1 LQNANKKKTNNEQ
14 QNVKAEKKSF
24 LYRFLEKVEV
34 AGNKLPHPFI
44 LFVGLVGLVM
54 VFSFIFAKLGVSAT
68 HPVKNEVVNVRNL
81 LSREG
86 FSYIILNLLKNFTG
100 FRPLGLVLSMM
111 IGIGLAEKAGLMS
124 SFMRKFILG
133 APEKLLIMA
142 VFLIGICGNVASDAA
157 VIIVP
162 PLAGAVFYGAKKNPL
177 VGVAA
182 GYAAAC
188 AGFTANLVIAGTD
201 ALLAG
206 VTEEAAHIIDASIT
220 VSPLVNYYF
229 MFASTIVLTV
239 VGAWITKNVVEK
251 QAGEYIPEGDLVVD
265 TDSYQLTEEENKG
278 LRSAGITSLVYWGS
292 IIALMIPSN
301 SVLRGADG
309 GIANGLFIKG
319 IIPFILFWFI
329 AVGIAYGK
337 KAGTIKEAADVPKLM
352 AKAMEEMASYI
363 IFVFVIAQFVS
374 FFNWTNLGLILA
386 VKMGDLLKISGFTG
400 FPMVIGV
407 VLVTMFINLFLGSG
421 SAKWALLSPVFVP
434 MFMMLDYSPEF
445 AQLAY
450 RIGDSTTNAI
460 SPLFPYIA
468 IVLGFMQKYKK
479 DAGLGTLFAMMMPY
493 TFGFGLVWIVQ
504 LAIWFYFKIPMGPGA
519 SIFM

>member
-1 LQNANKKKTNNEQ
+1 MPAQKKEK
-14 QNVKAEKKSF
+14 NVQENGAALEKETLTFKM
-24 LYRFLEKVEV
+24 LKKVEV
-34 AGNKLPHPFI
+34 AGNKLPDPFI
-44 LFVGLVGLVM
+44 LFVGLVGLVI
-54 VFSFIFAKLGVSAT
+54 VISFILSNMGVQAM
-68 HPVKNEVVNVRNL
+68 HPVKGESVAVRNL

-86 FSYIILNLLKNFTG
+86 FDYMIRNMLSNFTG

-111 IGIGLAEKAGLMS
+111 LGIGLAEKAGLMS

-142 VFLIGICGNVASDAA
+142 VFLIGICGNIASDAA

-177 VGVAA
+177 AGVAA

-206 VTEEAAHIIDASIT
+206 ITEEAAHIIDPTIT
-220 VSPLVNYYF
+220 TSPLVNYYF
-229 MFASTIVLTV
+229 MFASTLILTV
-239 VGAWITKNVVEK
+239 AGTWITKHYVEK
-251 QAGEYIPEGDLVVD
+251 QVGEYVPEAGLETGVQDFELT
-265 TDSYQLTEEENKG
+265 TDEQKG
-278 LRSAGITSLVYWGS
+278 LRSAGIATLLYWGA
-292 IIALMIPSN
+292 IIAVMIPKS
-301 SVLRGADG
+301 SILRGANG
-309 GIANGLFIKG
+309 GITNGLFIKG

-329 AVGIAYGK
+329 FVAIAYGK
-337 KAGTIKEAADVPKLM
+337 KVGTIAKAEDVPKLM
-352 AKAMEEMASYI
+352 TKAIEEMAGYI
-363 IFVFVIAQFVS
+363 VFVFVIAQFVS
-374 FFNWTNLGLILA
+374 FFNWTNLGLVLA
-386 VKMGDLLKISGFTG
+386 VKMGDVLKASGFTG
-400 FPMVIGV
+400 FPMVVSV
-407 VLVTMFINLFLGSG
+407 VVVIMVVNIFLGSG

-479 DAGLGTLFAMMMPY
+479 DAGLGTLFALMMPY
-493 TFGFGLVWIVQ
+493 TIGFGLIWIIQ
-504 LAIWFYFKIPMGPGA
+504 LAVWFYFKLPLGPGA
-519 SIFM
+519 SVFM

>member
-1 LQNANKKKTNNEQ
+1 M
-14 QNVKAEKKSF
+14 KKSEDQKKSR
-24 LYRFLEKVEV
+24 LYRFLKWVEV
-34 AGNKLPHPFI
+34 AGNKLPHPFL
-44 LFVGLVGLVM
+44 LFVGLVVIVM
-54 VFSFIFAKLGVSAT
+54 VLSFILSKIGVQVK
-68 HPVKNEVVNVRNL
+68 HPVKDEVVAVRNL
-81 LSREG
+81 LGREG
-86 FSYIILNLLKNFTG
+86 IQYILLNLLKNFTG

-124 SFMRKFILG
+124 AFMRKFILG

-142 VFLIGICGNVASDAA
+142 IFLIGICGNIASDAA

-162 PLAGAVFYGAKKNPL
+162 PLAGAIFYGAKKNPI

-188 AGFTANLVIAGTD
+188 AGFTANLLIAGTD

-206 VTEEAAHIIDASIT
+206 ITEEASHIIDPSIT

-229 MFASTIVLTV
+229 MFVSTILLTV
-239 VGAWITKNVVEK
+239 VGTWITKRYVEK
-251 QAGEYIPEGDLVVD
+251 QAGEYIPEDGIEIN
-265 TDSYQLTEEENKG
+265 TEKYELSDKEVKG
-278 LRSAGITSLVYWGS
+278 LRSAGIATLIYWG
-292 IIALMIPSN
+292 IVIAVLIPEN
-301 SVLRGADG
+301 SVLRGAG
-309 GIANGLFIKG
+309 GSIIKSPFIKG

-329 AVGIAYGK
+329 TVGIAYGR
-337 KAGTIKEAADVPKLM
+337 KAGTIKEGSDVPKLM
-352 AKAMEEMASYI
+352 TKAMEGMAGYI
-363 IFVFVIAQFVS
+363 VFVFVIAQFVS

-386 VKMGDLLKISGFTG
+386 VKMGDLLKAANFTG

-421 SAKWALLSPVFVP
+421 SAKWTLLSPVFVP

-445 AQLAY
+445 AQLSY

-479 DAGLGTLFAMMMPY
+479 DAGLGTLFSLILPY
-493 TFGFGLVWIVQ
+493 TVGFGLIWILQ
-504 LAIWFYFKIPMGPGA
+504 LAVWFIFKLPIGPGIG
-519 SIFM
+519 IFM

>member
-1 LQNANKKKTNNEQ
+1 MQEN
-14 QNVKAEKKSF
+14 KAEKKSV
-24 LYRFLEKVEV
+24 LYRFLKWVEL
-34 AGNKLPHPFI
+34 AGNKLPHPFL
-44 LFVGLVGLVM
+44 LFVGLVVVVM
-54 VFSFIFAKLGVSAT
+54 VLSLVLSQMGVQAK
-68 HPVKNEVVNVRNL
+68 HPVKDEVVVVKNL
-81 LSREG
+81 LSKEG
-86 FSYIILNLLKNFTG
+86 IQYIILNLLKNFTG

-111 IGIGLAEKAGLMS
+111 IGIGLAEQAGLMS
-124 SFMRKFILG
+124 AFMRKFILG

-142 VFLIGICGNVASDAA
+142 IFLVGICGNIASDAA

-162 PLAGAVFYGAKKNPL
+162 PLAGAIFYGAKKNPL

-206 VTEEAAHIIDASIT
+206 ITEEAAHIIDPNVM

-229 MFASTIVLTV
+229 MFASTIVLTI
-239 VGAWITKNVVEK
+239 VGTWITKRYVEK
-251 QAGEYIPEGDLVVD
+251 QAGEYVPEGGLEAN
-265 TDSYQLTEEENKG
+265 TDEYELTDNENKG
-278 LRSAGITSLVYWGS
+278 LRSAGFATLIYWGI
-292 IIALMIPSN
+292 IIAVLIPQN
-301 SVLRGADG
+301 SVLRDANG
-309 GIANGLFIKG
+309 GIINGPFIKG

-329 AVGIAYGK
+329 TVGIAYGRK
-337 KAGTIKEAADVPKLM
+337 SGTIKEGADVPKLM
-352 AKAMEEMASYI
+352 TKAIEGMASYI
-363 IFVFVIAQFVS
+363 VFVFVIAQFVS

-386 VKMGDLLKISGFTG
+386 VKMGELLKLANFTG
-400 FPMVIGV
+400 FPMVISV

-479 DAGLGTLFAMMMPY
+479 DAGLGTLFSLLLPY
-493 TFGFGLVWIVQ
+493 TIGFGILWIIQ
-504 LAIWFYFKIPMGPGA
+504 LAVWFFFKLPMGPGA
-519 SIFM
+519 GIFM

>member
-1 LQNANKKKTNNEQ
+1 MPNAQKKKANDELQ
-14 QNVKAEKKSF
+14 EVKSEKKSL
-24 LYRFLEKVEV
+24 LYKFLEKVEI

-44 LFVGLVGLVM
+44 LFVGLVCGVIVL
-54 VFSFIFAKLGVSAT
+54 SFILSMMGVQAN
-68 HPVKNEVVNVRNL
+68 HPVTGDVVAVKNL

-86 FSYIILNLLKNFTG
+86 FSYIILNLLNNFTG

-142 VFLIGICGNVASDAA
+142 VFLIGICGNIASDAA

-177 VGVAA
+177 VGVIA
-182 GYAAAC
+182 GYAASC
-188 AGFTANLVIAGTD
+188 AGFSANLVIAGTD

-206 VTEEAAHIIDASIT
+206 ITEEAAHIIDPSIT

-229 MFASTIVLTV
+229 MFASTLILTV
-239 VGAWITKNVVEK
+239 VGAWITKNIVEK
-251 QAGEYIPEGDLVVD
+251 QAGEYIPEGVIDAD
-265 TDSYQLTEEENKG
+265 TQGYELTNAEQKG
-278 LRSAGITSLVYWGS
+278 LRSAGIASMLYWGM
-292 IIALMIPSN
+292 IIAVMIPKN
-301 SVLRGADG
+301 SILRGADG
-309 GIANGLFIKG
+309 GITNGLFIKG

-329 AVGIAYGK
+329 AVGIAYGR
-337 KAGTIKEAADVPKLM
+337 KAGTITKAADVPKLM
-352 AKAMEEMASYI
+352 GKAMEEMASYI
-363 IFVFVIAQFVS
+363 VFVFVIAQFVS

-386 VKMGDLLKISGFTG
+386 VKMGAMLNSAGFTG
-400 FPMVIGV
+400 FPMVVSVI
-407 VLVTMFINLFLGSG
+407 LVTMFINLFLGSG

-479 DAGLGTLFAMMMPY
+479 DAGLGTMFAMVMPY
-493 TFGFGLVWIVQ
+493 TLGFSLVWIVQ
-504 LAIWFYFKIPMGPGA
+504 LAIWFFLKLPMGPGA
-519 SIFM
+519 GIFI

>member
-1 LQNANKKKTNNEQ
+1 MQKSKS
-14 QNVKAEKKSF
+14 EKKSLLF
-24 LYRFLEKVEV
+24 RILKWVEV
-34 AGNKLPHPFI
+34 AGNKLPHPFMI
-44 LFVGLVGLVM
+44 FVSLVGVVIFL
-54 VFSFIFAKLGVSAT
+54 SFILSKMGIQAK
-68 HPVKNEVVNVRNL
+68 HPVTAEVVAVKNL
-81 LSREG
+81 VSREG
-86 FSYIILNLLKNFTG
+86 IQYIILNLLKNFTG

-111 IGIGLAEKAGLMS
+111 IGIGLAEQAGLMS
-124 SFMRKFILG
+124 AFMRKFILG

-142 VFLIGICGNVASDAA
+142 VFLIGICGNIASDAA

-162 PLAGAVFYGAKKNPL
+162 PLAGAIFYGAKKNPI

-188 AGFTANLVIAGTD
+188 AGFTANLLIAGTD

-206 VTEEAAHIIDASIT
+206 ITEEAAHIIDPSIT

-229 MFASTIVLTV
+229 MFVSTILLTI
-239 VGAWITKNVVEK
+239 VGTWITKRFVEK
-251 QAGEYIPEGDLVVD
+251 QAGEYIPEGGIEANIDE
-265 TDSYQLTEEENKG
+265 YQLSESESKG
-278 LRSAGITSLVYWGS
+278 LRSAGLATLIYWGIV
-292 IIALMIPSN
+292 IIALIPQN
-301 SVLRGADG
+301 SVLRSDSG
-309 GIANGLFIKG
+309 GIIGGTFIKG

-329 AVGIAYGK
+329 AVGVAYGR
-337 KAGTIKEAADVPKLM
+337 KAGTIKESADIPKLM
-352 AKAMEEMASYI
+352 SKAMAGMASYI
-363 IFVFVIAQFVS
+363 VIVFVIAQFVS
-374 FFNWTNLGLILA
+374 FFNWTNLGLIMA
-386 VKMGDLLKISGFTG
+386 VKMGNLMKVANFTG
-400 FPMVIGV
+400 LPMIIGV
-407 VLVTMFINLFLGSG
+407 IFITMFVNLFLGSG

-479 DAGLGTLFAMMMPY
+479 DAGFGTLFSLLLPY
-493 TFGFGLVWIVQ
+493 TIGFALLWIAQIAVWFFFN
-504 LAIWFYFKIPMGPGA
+504 LPLGPGA